1 MAYAI
6 AAQRPGGVEHLHKVD
21 ITPPTPGEG
30 EVLIR
35 QTAIGVNFIDIYI
48 RSGLYP
54 WPVENDLI
62 LGCEGAGVVEGIGP
76 NVTGFSAGDRVAY
89 TVPNGAYATHRV
101 VPAAMLLHLPDTVS
115 DVDAAG
121 SVLKGLTAY
130 YLLHNSYPV
139 KRGETVLFHAAAGG
153 VGLIAG
159 QWLADKGV
167 RAIGTAG
174 GPAKVQL
181 ALDNGYSD
189 VIDYRSEDFIARM
202 AELAGGGVPVVYDSV
217 GKDTVAGSLQCLQ
230 PFGTLVAFGQSSGMA
245 EDFRISDLARAS
257 LYVQRPTLYHYA
269 ADPKWLKT
277 AADALFQGI
286 GSGILRVKT
295 QTYGLK
301 DAAKVHQ
308 ALETRQTTGSVVL
321 MP

>member
-62 LGCEGAGVVEGIGP
+62 LGGEGAGVVEWIGP

-121 SVLKGLTAY
+121 SVLKGLTA
-130 YLLHNSYPV
+130 
-139 KRGETVLFHAAAGG
+139 
-153 VGLIAG
+153 
-159 QWLADKGV
+159 
-167 RAIGTAG
+167 
-174 GPAKVQL
+174 
-181 ALDNGYSD
+181 
-189 VIDYRSEDFIARM
+189 
-202 AELAGGGVPVVYDSV
+202 
-217 GKDTVAGSLQCLQ
+217 
-230 PFGTLVAFGQSSGMA
+230 
-245 EDFRISDLARAS
+245 
-257 LYVQRPTLYHYA
+257 
-269 ADPKWLKT
+269 
-277 AADALFQGI
+277 
-286 GSGILRVKT
+286 
-295 QTYGLK
+295 
-301 DAAKVHQ
+301 
-308 ALETRQTTGSVVL
+308 
-321 MP
+321 